1 MSEHDPDPL
10 NTAMIQSTFIR
21 ACVLTLLLMSGLA
34 AAPFDDMVPARPACD
49 PAKQSC
55 APGAGPAKCQ
65 AMECFSTLEAQAKFE
80 KENNCKFPPCSDA
93 ITEVPVEVLRQVF
106 TSPSISL
113 ERLTTIAEEL
123 TAALKNK
130 AISGL
135 IDTKRKLAHFLAQV
149 KQEVGPSMR
158 LEENLSY
165 TPKRLKKKFSYFAKH
180 PTEADLYGRTKDHPA
195 DQEAIADR
203 AYANRN
209 GNGNVASG
217 DGWRYRGRGM
227 IQLTG
232 KSNYKSFTTAHNKI
246 WTDDVKDFV
255 KNPDLVV
262 QEIYAVRSALLFWKT
277 HNLANIANKGVS
289 YDESSKI
296 TAVINKNTDTY
307 KERFKNLEEI
317 MKLEFFKEC
326 AKK

>member
-1 MSEHDPDPL
+1 
-10 NTAMIQSTFIR
+10 MIQSTFIR

-93 ITEVPVEVLRQVF
+93 ITEVPVDVLRQVF

-149 KQEVGPSMR
+149 KQEVGTSMR
-158 LEENLSY
+158 LTENLDY
-165 TPKRLKKKFSYFAKH
+165 KAADLKTNFSYFAKH
-180 PTEADLYGRTKDHPA
+180 PKEADLYGRTKDHPA

-262 QEIYAVRSALLFWKT
+262 QEIYAVRSALVFWKT
-277 HNLANIANKGVS
+277 HNLASIASKGVS
-289 YDESSKI
+289 YKESSEI
-296 TAVINKNTDTY
+296 TSVINKDTPVVSY
-307 KERFKNLEEI
+307 KKRFKNLEEI
-317 MKLEFFKEC
+317 MKLDFFKEC
-326 AKK
+326 KEK

>member
-1 MSEHDPDPL
+1 MILPNAL
-10 NTAMIQSTFIR
+10 RAVFAMLI
-21 ACVLTLLLMSGLA
+21 AVPVLA
-34 AAPFDDMVPARPACD
+34 AGLDILQPRPEC
-49 PAKQSC
+49 PPNSSC
-55 APGAGPAKCQ
+55 APSTPPKRCKAMYCFINQDGQ
-65 AMECFSTLEAQAKFE
+65 AEYE
-80 KENNCKFPPCSDA
+80 KKNNCKFLPCSDA

-113 ERLTTIAEEL
+113 ERLTAIAEEL

-130 AISGL
+130 AINGL

-158 LEENLSY
+158 LEEDLNY
-165 TPKRLKKKFSYFAKH
+165 TPKTLKEKFSYFAKH
-180 PTEADLYGRTKDHPA
+180 PKEADLYGRTKDHPA

-232 KSNYKSFTTAHNKI
+232 KSNYKSFTTEHNKI
-246 WTDDVKDFV
+246 WTDDVKDFL
-255 KNPDLVV
+255 KNPDFVA

-307 KERFKNLEEI
+307 KERFKNLERI

-326 AKK
+326 EKK